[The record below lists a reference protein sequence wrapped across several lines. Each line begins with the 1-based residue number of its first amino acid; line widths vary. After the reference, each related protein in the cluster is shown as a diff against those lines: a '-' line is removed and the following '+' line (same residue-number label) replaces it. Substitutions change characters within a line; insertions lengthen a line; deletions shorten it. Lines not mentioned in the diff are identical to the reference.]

1 MAISPAAAL
10 AAVERSPAAVTVHDR
25 DAWVAAFTFDGLVE
39 DPVGSQ
45 PHRGT
50 TAITRFYDT
59 FIGPRKIVFHRDVD
73 IVVGST
79 VIRDL
84 DLEVQMAAGLTMRIP
99 AYLRYHLENDGGEP
113 KIAELSAYWEL
124 PAMVG
129 QFLRSGIR
137 SVPAGLQLSKGLLTN
152 QGLVGALGFL
162 GGLRGTGPPGKRQFG
177 EFLAA
182 ARAGDEVGVRRWL
195 GGGARITAGDH
206 TPMSGAELLSLL
218 TGAGTRKV
226 IGSGYSLVCGV
237 DRSGGRDVVIADVA
251 AKPFAIRR
259 IRYYANTGGR
269 PV

>member
-1 MAISPAAAL
+1 MAISPADVL
-10 AAVERSPAAVTVHDR
+10 AAVERSPAAVAVHDR

-59 FIGPRKIVFHRDVD
+59 FIGPRNIVFHRDID

-84 DLEVQMAAGLTMRIP
+84 DLEVQMSAGLTMRIP
-99 AYLRYHLENDGGEP
+99 AYLRYHLEDDGGEL
-113 KIAELSAYWEL
+113 KIAELSAFWEL

-129 QFLRSGIR
+129 QFLRSGLR
-137 SVPAGLQLSKGLLTN
+137 SVPAGVQLSTGLLTN

-162 GGLRGTGPPGKRQFG
+162 GGFRGTGAHGKRQFG
-177 EFLAA
+177 DFLAA

-195 GGGARITAGDH
+195 GGGTRIAAGEH
-206 TPMSGAELLSLL
+206 TPMSGAELLSRL
-218 TGAGTRKV
+218 TGARTRKV
-226 IGSGYSLVCGV
+226 IGCGYSLVCGV
-237 DRSGGRDVVIADVA
+237 DTAKGRDVIIADVA

-259 IRYYANTGGR
+259 IRYYATPGG
-269 PV
+269 

>member
-1 MAISPAAAL
+1 MAISPADAL
-10 AAVERSPAAVTVHDR
+10 AAVERSPAAFTVHDR

-50 TAITRFYDT
+50 TAIARFYDT
-59 FIGPRKIVFHRDVD
+59 FIGPRNIVFHRDVD

-84 DLEVQMAAGLTMRIP
+84 DLEVQMAAGLTLRIP
-99 AYLRYHLENDGGEP
+99 AYLRYHLEEDGGEL
-113 KIAELSAYWEL
+113 KIAELSAFWEL
-124 PAMVG
+124 PTTVG

-137 SVPAGLQLSKGLLTN
+137 SVPAGVQLSRGLLTN
-152 QGLVGALGFL
+152 QGVVGVLGFL
-162 GGLRGTGPPGKRQFG
+162 GGLRGTGSHGKRQFG

-206 TPMSGAELLSLL
+206 TPMSSVELLSRL
-218 TGAGTRKV
+218 TGTRSRKV
-226 IGSGYSLVCGV
+226 IASGDSLVCGV
-237 DRSGGRDVVIADVA
+237 DGAVGRDVVIADVA

-259 IRYYANTGGR
+259 IRYYARTGS
-269 PV
+269 